1 MANRLNIGIISDG
14 IRLTTGFAN
23 VTRRIA
29 AEMHAR
35 GWRLFQIAA
44 LDTPPF
50 CDSAPYADLGVRP
63 YFPSGSTD
71 PLGMSVAPAVL
82 GKEQPDAIL
91 LVCDPA
97 TAAGWLALLRSRGF
111 GDIPTVY
118 YGPVEGS
125 PILPLYGSAFRDAT
139 AAFTIT
145 RWSSERLREEFGL
158 SVPWVY
164 HGVSENFTPAR
175 PGQRQELRR
184 RMGWDDRFVVMYCA
198 RNTARKGIDRLIKA
212 AQLAREHVPNL
223 RVYLHTAAHDERTLG
238 GALGGM
244 DLAWLAGCYGVAD
257 CIEFAPMRS
266 GDQGVEEYRLA
277 DRYRAADL
285 YVSTSTVE
293 GFGLPLAEAMAS
305 GLPVVCPADGG
316 NQQEVVGEAA
326 LALMEPADWG
336 TWFNGAQLAHV
347 TPETVASVIA
357 TIATNSDKL
366 PAGAVAGALQQ
377 GIARARAFDWNV
389 MSHTIADAV
398 AAVAEGKP
406 AATATATR

>member
-1 MANRLNIGIISDG
+1 MLPRYNIGIISDG

-23 VTRRIA
+23 VARRIA
-29 AEMHAR
+29 AEMHTR
-35 GWRLFQIAA
+35 GWRLFQIAS

-50 CDSAPYADLGVRP
+50 CDSAAYAPLGVQP
-63 YFPSGSTD
+63 YFPAGGSAD
-71 PLGMSVAPAVL
+71 PLGMSVAAAVL
-82 GKEQPDAIL
+82 GKEQPDALL

-125 PILPLYGSAFRDAT
+125 PVLPLYGSAFRDAT

-164 HGVSENFTPAR
+164 HGVGENFTPAR

-257 CIEFAPMRS
+257 IIEFAPMRS

-347 TPETVASVIA
+347 TPEMVASVIVH
-357 TIATNSDKL
+357 IATKMDKL
-366 PAGAVAGALQQ
+366 PYTKAQQQ
-377 GIARARAFDWNV
+377 GIARARAFDWNATCR
-389 MSHTIADAV
+389 TIANAV
-398 AAVAEGKP
+398 AAVADGKP